1 MRIRIP
7 LFTLM
12 PIRLSYFDE
21 DANPDPTP
29 HQSNAN
35 LAICDHWY
43 TDPERHHFEPPTL
56 RNWDFNADPDP
67 AFDFMWIR
75 IRIRFSL

>member
-1 MRIRIP
+1 MR
-7 LFTLM
+7 
-12 PIRLSYFDE
+12 IRLSYFDE

-43 TDPERHHFEPPTL
+43 TDPERRYFEPPQIL
-56 RNWDFNADPDP
+56 NFDFNADPDP
-67 AFDFMWIR
+67 AFDFHTDPNPA
-75 IRIRFSL
+75 FQSDADPDPAS